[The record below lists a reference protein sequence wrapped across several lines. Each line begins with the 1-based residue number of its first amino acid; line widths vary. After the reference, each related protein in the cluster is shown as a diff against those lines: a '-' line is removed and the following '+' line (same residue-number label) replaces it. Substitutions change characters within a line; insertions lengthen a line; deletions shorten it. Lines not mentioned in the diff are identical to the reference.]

1 MNTIKI
7 DSRGVKV
14 IAHRGLSGIEAENTN
29 AAFVAAGNRSY
40 WGIETDVHVAK
51 DGTLIIIHD
60 SNAERVT
67 DVDMVVENAAGDEL
81 KKLRIID
88 KYDGAPR
95 SDLTLPTL
103 DEYIRICK
111 KYDKIAVLE
120 LKEAMKAEDILRIY
134 NLIKSADYLDKT
146 VFISF
151 CFDNL
156 AEIKKINPNQKVQ
169 FLVKEW
175 SIDLVSKL
183 KQSGMDLDIR
193 YKALTA
199 DRVEELHKYGIEVNC
214 WTVDEKE
221 TAHALI
227 SYGVDYITTNILE

>member
-67 DVDMVVENAAGDEL
+67 GVDIVVEESTGDEL
-81 KKLRIID
+81 KKLRVLD

-103 DEYIRICK
+103 DEYIRICR
-111 KYDKIAVLE
+111 KYEKIAVLE
-120 LKEAMKAEDILRIY
+120 LKERMKPQDISKIIDTVKKL
-134 NLIKSADYLDKT
+134 DYLEKT
-146 VFISF
+146 IFISF
-151 CFDNL
+151 SFENL
-156 AEIKKINPNQKVQ
+156 EEIKKISQNQKVQ
-169 FLVKEW
+169 FLVSEW

-183 KQSGMDLDIR
+183 KQRGMDLDIR
-193 YKALTA
+193 YKALTK
-199 DRVEELHKYGIEVNC
+199 DRVAELHKYGIEVNC
-214 WTVDEKE
+214 WTVDDKEIAEK
-221 TAHALI
+221 TI
-227 SYGVDYITTNILE
+227 NYGVDYITTNILE

>member
-7 DSRGVKV
+7 NSEKVKV

-67 DVDMVVENAAGDEL
+67 GVDIVVEKAAANEL
-81 KKLRIID
+81 KNLRVID
-88 KYDGAPR
+88 KYDEKTR

-120 LKEAMKAEDILRIY
+120 LKEAMKPEDILRIY

-156 AEIKKINPNQKVQ
+156 TEIKKLNKSQRVQ
-169 FLVKEW
+169 FLTKEW
-175 SIDLVSKL
+175 RIDLVSKL
-183 KQSGMDLDIR
+183 KKYDMELDIHH
-193 YKALTA
+193 KALTK

-214 WTVDEKE
+214 WTVDDKEIAEK
-221 TAHALI
+221 I
-227 SYGVDYITTNILE
+227 INYGVDYITTNILE